1 MASRTTARRRHTHRV
16 QVELSSLRADV
27 LVKDKHLAAQV
38 SQMQANMHARFHGP
52 QHAGCLHHQ
61 ERSQDSIQSNLEVL
75 MRSKT
80 EVESELTEA
89 RRSVAALRNTVA
101 QLKWRLHMEAKS
113 GYVRHCCVVCVQVT
127 YIRPCQQWSGAL
139 TVALVLVSICCL
151 CDCSLRRAGSLRAM

>member
-38 SQMQANMHARFHGP
+38 SQMQAKMHARFRRP
-52 QHAGCLHHQ
+52 QHAVCLHHQ

-113 GYVRHCCVVCVQVT
+113 GYVRRCCVVSKSPI
-127 YIRPCQQWSGAL
+127 YSLASSGAL
-139 TVALVLVSICCL
+139 TVAPVLVSICCL